1 MNPVA
6 GLWSRLRKG
15 GTRFVA
21 WLPDSVDRRVRVA
34 AWASLIIQ
42 VILVGTGG
50 AVRLTGS
57 GLGCPTWPYCT
68 SDSFTTTPEM
78 GIHGIIEFTNRALT
92 GVVVIIAI
100 VAFVL
105 VLRIRVQRREL
116 FVLTL
121 LQGLSIPL
129 QAVVGGITVLT
140 GLNSWVVGLH
150 FVISLLLVVDTA
162 ILVYRVYNG
171 TRGGI
176 SLASLWLRA
185 LTYVAAVLAAVTVVF
200 GIITTGSGPHAGDA
214 RTPRN
219 GFDPVVLEHVH
230 SWPAYALV
238 VVTIAIVVGTFV
250 TGSAHTFRFALGLV
264 FVEAVQVVVG
274 LTQARIGLPPALVV
288 THMVLAASL
297 VAVMTTTVLSL
308 RAPAAP
314 ALRI

>member
-6 GLWSRLRKG
+6 SLLSRLRAAFS
-15 GTRFVA
+15 RLYN
-21 WLPDSVDRRVRVA
+21 WLPDVVDRRVRIA
-34 AWASLIIQ
+34 AWASLVIQ
-42 VILVGTGG
+42 IVLVGTGG

-100 VAFVL
+100 IAFVL
-105 VLRIRVQRREL
+105 VLRIRFERREL

-150 FVISLLLVVDTA
+150 FVISLLLVVDTG
-162 ILVYRVYNG
+162 ILVYRVYTG
-171 TRGGI
+171 SRGGI
-176 SLASLWLRA
+176 TLAPGWLRA
-185 LTYVAAVLAAVTVVF
+185 LTYAAGVLTAITVAF

-219 GFDPVVLEHVH
+219 GFDPVVMQHVH

-238 VVTIAIVVGTFV
+238 AVTIGIVVGTFITRNV
-250 TGSAHTFRFALGLV
+250 YTFRLALGLLL
-264 FVEAVQVVVG
+264 VEAIQIPVG
-274 LTQARIGLPPALVV
+274 LIQSHIGLPPALVI

>member
-1 MNPVA
+1 VNPVA
-6 GLWSRLRKG
+6 SVWSR
-15 GTRFVA
+15 FYN
-21 WLPDSVDRRVRVA
+21 WLPATVDRRIRVA
-34 AWASLIIQ
+34 AWASLVIQ
-42 VILVGTGG
+42 IILVGTGG

-68 SDSFTTTPEM
+68 SSSFTTTPEM
-78 GIHGIIEFTNRALT
+78 GIHGIIEFTNRMLT

-100 VAFVL
+100 VAFL
-105 VLRIRVQRREL
+105 AVLRIRVQRREL

-140 GLNSWVVGLH
+140 GLNSWIVGLH
-150 FVISLLLVVDTA
+150 FAISLLLVIDTG

-171 TRGGI
+171 SRGGI
-176 SLASLWLRA
+176 SLAPTWLRV
-185 LTYVAAVLAAVTVVF
+185 LTYVAAVLTAITVVF

-214 RTPRN
+214 HTARN
-219 GFDPVVLEHVH
+219 GFDPVVLQHIH
-230 SWPAYALV
+230 SYPAYALV
-238 VVTIAIVVGTFV
+238 AVTLAIVI
-250 TGSAHTFRFALGLV
+250 GSLLTSSSQTFRFALGLV
-264 FVEAVQVVVG
+264 IVEAVQVAVG

-288 THMVLAASL
+288 IHMVLAASL